1 MNTAYK
7 ITAALIL
14 FMPFTDNLV
23 QAQSTMLKSLLT
35 GEYYYNRLDSSRM
48 SGNRYLFF
56 HKIGHTVIGI
66 DVQSLSKNPCFRGMV
81 NQNSIINVTR
91 IFPPYD
97 PASKWE
103 FLQGK
108 ALDLNHYRKIDRAST
123 ASDRAALLRCI
134 QVFSK

>member
-7 ITAALIL
+7 ITANLIL
-14 FMPFTDNLV
+14 FMALAGDPV
-23 QAQSTMLKSLLT
+23 QPQHTMLRSLT
-35 GEYYYNRLDSSRM
+35 SGDYYYEKINSFKM
-48 SGNRYLFF
+48 SNNRYLLF

-66 DVQSLSKNPCFRGMV
+66 DVQSLFENSCFRGMV
-81 NQNSIINVTR
+81 SQNSIVNVTR

-108 ALDLNHYRKIDRAST
+108 AIELNHYRKIDRAST

>member
-14 FMPFTDNLV
+14 FIALAGNSV
-23 QAQSTMLKSLLT
+23 QPQPTMLRSLPD
-35 GEYYYNRLDSSRM
+35 GNYYYEKLKFFKIL
-48 SGNRYLFF
+48 GNRYLLF

-66 DVQSLSKNPCFRGMV
+66 DVQSLSENSCFRGMV
-81 NQNSIINVTR
+81 SQNSIVNVTR
-91 IFPPYD
+91 IFPPHD

-103 FLQGK
+103 VLQGK
-108 ALDLNHYRKIDRAST
+108 ALDLNHYRKIDRASP